1 MPGVSCLGVNVTFVL
16 NILHRDMSILAADR
30 KAIAE
35 LPVTATPGMAVHAGG
50 SSISHDYKKITLNSS
65 KSLALGIAGH
75 TQDHY
80 YIQGIEWSVSIDEVL
95 WKIRKHQESFLR
107 FHDRTSL
114 STLTSFMV
122 NQGIATFF
130 DQEADTYFTNTFL
143 FSPVES
149 QTRLH
154 RGRDEVQ
161 IFHAGSGSEHFKK
174 AVGLEDIDTF
184 KASIKNLCTPEAC
197 IPWMQDA
204 YRRVSA
210 SDAGSGAE
218 AVFVVSTR
226 SNPKFGTIECGG

>member
-1 MPGVSCLGVNVTFVL
+1 
-16 NILHRDMSILAADR
+16 MSILAADR
-30 KAIAE
+30 MAIAE
-35 LPVTATPGMAVHAGG
+35 LPVTATPDMAAHAGG
-50 SSISHDYKKITLNSS
+50 SSIVHDYNKITLNLG

-80 YIQGIEWSVSIDEVL
+80 YIQTIGLSVSFDDWL
-95 WKIRKHQESFLR
+95 WKIRKHMEGFLR
-107 FHDRTSL
+107 FNDRSDPSKS
-114 STLTSFMV
+114 STIMA

-130 DQEADTYFTNTFL
+130 DQDANMYFTNTFL
-143 FSPVES
+143 FSPIES

-174 AVGLEDIDTF
+174 EVGLEDIDTF
-184 KASIKNLCTPEAC
+184 KASVKNSCTPEVC

-210 SDAGSGAE
+210 SDPGSGAE

-226 SNPKFGTIECGG
+226 SNPKFRTVDAAANEFSAS